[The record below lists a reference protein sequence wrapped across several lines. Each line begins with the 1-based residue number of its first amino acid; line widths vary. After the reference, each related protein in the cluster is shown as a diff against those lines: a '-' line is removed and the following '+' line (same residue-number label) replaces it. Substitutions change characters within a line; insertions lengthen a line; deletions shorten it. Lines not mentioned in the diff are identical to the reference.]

1 MIRHLIAVCLCAL
14 ICFSAASISAHA
26 PFDCSARV
34 IVHADSAEVIVMT
47 GADLAVNILQTA
59 GIKSSPL
66 IAGRRPAALPLSL
79 AAGFF
84 DVSADG
90 KTLSPQMVDVVGD
103 GLEFSFRMVY
113 PLATTPSLRLNAKF
127 LPALLAP
134 RSLALVV
141 CDENNNILGTAILSP
156 QKDTADFTL
165 PARLFPAVTATES
178 PLLTL
183 PTRLK
188 TPSPVPVEARARPGF
203 MEFLRLGIGHI
214 LTGFDHLLFLCAL
227 LLGCRRLKPM
237 LLVITGFTLAHS
249 VTLALAALEV
259 VTLSPRV
266 VEPLIAL
273 SIVIAAAKNLMGAE
287 KPWYLYVLTCGFG
300 LVHGFG
306 FAGAL
311 RATGLAANGA
321 ELALPLFAFN
331 LGVEV
336 GQLAVAAVFLP
347 VLFGL
352 RRWPLFERQGTRV
365 VSVIVIVVSAGWL
378 GQRLAIR

>member
-1 MIRHLIAVCLCAL
+1 
-14 ICFSAASISAHA
+14 
-26 PFDCSARV
+26 
-34 IVHADSAEVIVMT
+34 MT
-47 GADLAVNILQTA
+47 GADLAANILQTA
-59 GIKSSPL
+59 GIKSSAL
-66 IAGRRPAALPLSL
+66 TAGRRPAPLPLSL

-90 KTLSPQMVDVVGD
+90 KTLLPQMVDVLGD

-113 PLATTPSLRLNAKF
+113 PLATTPSLRLHAKL
-127 LPALLAP
+127 LPALHAP

-141 CDENNNILGTAILSP
+141 CDENSNILGTAILSP
-156 QKDTADFTL
+156 QKDTTDFTL

-178 PLLTL
+178 PLLTPPNGL
-183 PTRLK
+183 E
-188 TPSPVPVEARARPGF
+188 TPSPAPVVARARPGF
-203 MEFLRLGIGHI
+203 MEFLHLGIRHI

-249 VTLALAALEV
+249 LTLALAALEV
-259 VTLSPRV
+259 VTLSSRV

-273 SIVIAAAKNLMGAE
+273 SIVIVAAENLRRVE
-287 KPWYLYVLTCGFG
+287 KPWYRYVLTCGFG
-300 LVHGFG
+300 LIHGFG

-321 ELALPLFAFN
+321 ELASPLFAFN

-336 GQLAVAAVFLP
+336 GQLAVAAVFVP

-365 VSVIVIVVSAGWL
+365 VSVVVILVAAGWFW
-378 GQRLAIR
+378 QRLAIR